1 VRRVERDEAPRN
13 RHLHCGSVSANFRV
27 VNPADFRIRK
37 AEGSI
42 NHILAAN
49 PFALFQEMF

>member
-27 VNPADFRIRK
+27 VNPAGFRIRK
-37 AEGSI
+37 AEGYI